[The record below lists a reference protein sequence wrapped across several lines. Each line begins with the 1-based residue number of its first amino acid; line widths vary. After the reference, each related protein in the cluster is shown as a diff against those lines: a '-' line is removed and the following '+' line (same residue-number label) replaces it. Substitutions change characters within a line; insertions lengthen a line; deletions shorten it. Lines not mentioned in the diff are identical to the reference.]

1 MFRYMRNKY
10 IFGYKIST
18 CERKNNRPKKLNQPM
33 KIYCT
38 LLVLFLCLSGFA
50 QKNTV
55 VSNEQKEVDKLLT
68 AAQNAITND
77 IPKTKLLLKK
87 ALQISEK
94 HHLKK
99 SIGKIYSLNGEAA
112 GRASNY
118 TESLA
123 YILKALEVYKKT
135 NDTVGVAHMNNNLGN
150 IYDITGKMK
159 ESENSYLVAI
169 KTYES
174 LKDKSGAAKAM
185 MNLGTT
191 YFRQQKY
198 QPAFEYAF
206 KSLKIRE
213 ELKNE
218 EDLAYSYATVGTMY
232 LYTNKFNESIE
243 YNKKSLQISD
253 RTNNAY
259 SMAIDRINIAKA
271 LAGLEKYAEAKK
283 YLLQVLPI
291 AEKYGDK
298 RALRHAYEDL
308 SAIAQKENNIDQA
321 IVWQNKAID
330 IYKGTDDAYTELSL
344 LTNRH
349 TLYVLQKKYTQA
361 EADLLAAEK
370 IVKSQKMVQEMQ
382 GIKRMQ
388 VNLYIKMGKA
398 DKGNAAFE
406 QFEKYKDSAL
416 NATSLN
422 QINELKTKYETEEKE
437 NQLNKSKLLLVK
449 KENEARTRNL
459 WLFGVAGIA
468 LLTIAASLYI
478 YKQQQQKH
486 VLKTEILKIDGE
498 NKLNEQRLDISR
510 NLHDNIGSQLT
521 FINSFMETLKLMSDA
536 KNEAINDRINNISLF
551 TKDAI
556 IELRDTVWALN
567 SDEFTFEDL
576 RLRILNYVDKAQT
589 AKENIQFKFEV
600 DEHLENMKFS
610 SAQGI
615 NLYRTIQEAV
625 NNAIKYANATEISIR
640 TKTENTGLAIS
651 ISDNGIGFNPENSN
665 NGNGLY
671 NMQKRIEEIGGEFVL
686 KSAVGEGTQI
696 QIILKNKLN
705 A

>member
-1 MFRYMRNKY
+1 M
-10 IFGYKIST
+10 
-18 CERKNNRPKKLNQPM
+18 KLS
-33 KIYCT
+33 CT

-55 VSNEQKEVDKLLT
+55 VVSPGQKEVDKLLT
-68 AAQNAITND
+68 AAQNTITND
-77 IPKTKLLLKK
+77 LPKTKLLLKK

-94 HHLKK
+94 YHLEK
-99 SIGKIYSLNGEAA
+99 STGKIYSLSGEAA

-118 TESLA
+118 AESLS
-123 YILKALEVYKKT
+123 YILKALAVYKKT
-135 NDTVGVAHMNNNLGN
+135 NDTVGIAHMNNNLGN

-159 ESENSYLVAI
+159 ESENSYLAAV
-169 KTYES
+169 KTYET

-191 YFRQQKY
+191 LFRQQKY

-218 EDLAYSYATVGTMY
+218 EDLAYSYSTVGTMY
-232 LYTNKFNESIE
+232 LYTNKFEESIE

-283 YLLQVLPI
+283 YLLQAIPI
-291 AEKYGDK
+291 SEKYGDK

-321 IVWQNKAID
+321 IAWQNKAID

-344 LTNRH
+344 HLNRH
-349 TLYVLQKKYTQA
+349 SLYLLQKKYALA

-370 IVKSQKMVQEMQ
+370 IANKQNMTEELT
-382 GIKRMQ
+382 GIKRSQ
-388 VNLYIKMGKA
+388 VNVYLLLGKA
-398 DKGNAAFE
+398 EAGKKAFE
-406 QFEKYKDSAL
+406 QFQKYSDSAL
-416 NATSLN
+416 NKTSLQ

-459 WLFGVAGIA
+459 WLFGVAGLA
-468 LLTIAASLYI
+468 LLTIVASLYV

-486 VLKTEILKIDGE
+486 TLKTEILKIDGE

-521 FINSFMETLKLMSDA
+521 FINSFMETLKLMSGE
-536 KNEAINDRINNISLF
+536 KNDAINDRINNISAF

-556 IELRDTVWALN
+556 VELRDTVWALN

-589 AKENIQFKFEV
+589 AKENIRFKFEV
-600 DEHLENMKFS
+600 DEHAEGIKFS
-610 SAQGI
+610 SAEGI

-625 NNAIKYANATEISIR
+625 NNAIKYANATEVTIQ
-640 TKTENTGLAIS
+640 TKVEDRGMAITV
-651 ISDNGIGFNPENSN
+651 IDNGTGFEKENSN
-665 NGNGLY
+665 AGNGLY
-671 NMQKRIEEIGGEFVL
+671 NMQKRIEEIGGQFIL
-686 KSAVGEGTQI
+686 KSKVGEGTLI
-696 QIILKNKLN
+696 QIILKKTLD

>member
-1 MFRYMRNKY
+1 
-10 IFGYKIST
+10 
-18 CERKNNRPKKLNQPM
+18 M
-33 KIYCT
+33 KVSCT
-38 LLVLFLCLSGFA
+38 LLLLFLCLFGFA
-50 QKNTV
+50 QKNNAT
-55 VSNEQKEVDKLLT
+55 SKEQKEVDKLLT
-68 AAQNAITND
+68 AAQGAITSD

-87 ALQISEK
+87 AQQISEK
-94 HHLKK
+94 HHLEK
-99 SIGKIYSLNGEAA
+99 SMGKIHSLNGELA
-112 GRASNY
+112 GRASNF
-118 TESLA
+118 TESLNH
-123 YILKALEVYKKT
+123 ILKALEVYKKI
-135 NDTVGVAHMNNNLGN
+135 NDTVGIAHMYNNLGN
-150 IYDITGKMK
+150 IYDNTGQMK
-159 ESENSYLVAI
+159 ESENSYLSAI
-169 KTYES
+169 KIYET
-174 LKDKSGAAKAM
+174 LKDKPGAAKAM
-185 MNLGTT
+185 MNLGIT
-191 YFRQQKY
+191 FFKQQKY
-198 QPAFEYAF
+198 QPALAYAF

-232 LYTNKFNESIE
+232 LYTNKFIESIE
-243 YNKKSLQISD
+243 YNKKSLRISD

-271 LAGLEKYAEAKK
+271 LAGLSNYAEAKK

-291 AEKYGDK
+291 SEKYGDK

-308 SAIAQKENNIDQA
+308 SAIAQKENNIEQA
-321 IVWQNKAID
+321 IVWQNKAIE

-344 LTNRH
+344 LVNRH
-349 TLYVLQKKYTQA
+349 SLYVLQKKYKQA
-361 EADLLAAEK
+361 ETDLLAAEK
-370 IVKSQKMVQEMQ
+370 IVKKQNMVGEMQ
-382 GIKRMQ
+382 GIKRMK
-388 VNLYIKMGKA
+388 VNLYINMGKA
-398 DKGNAAFE
+398 DEGKLAFE

-416 NATSLN
+416 NTTSLK

-468 LLTIAASLYI
+468 LLTIAASFYI

-486 VLKTEILKIDGE
+486 ILKTEILKIDGE

-536 KNEAINDRINNISLF
+536 KNEAINDRINNISSF

-589 AKENIQFKFEV
+589 AKENIQFKFNV
-600 DEHLENMKFS
+600 DEGLESIKFS

-625 NNAIKYANATEISIR
+625 NNAIKYANATEISIQ
-640 TKTENTGLAIS
+640 TKLENAALTIS
-651 ISDNGIGFNPENSN
+651 ITDNGIGFDPKNND

-686 KSAVGEGTQI
+686 KSKVGEGTQI
-696 QIILKNKLN
+696 HIILKNTLD